1 VTPPE
6 RGYTWEKGSVRRA
19 SRATEVLMRLF
30 LLSLTIP
37 TALTGCILVPFFL
50 EPNGGNDSTPVWDSF
65 DSSPWGGGGGG
76 GGSNEFRPF
85 AVFID
90 AEAVYDG
97 REMDG
102 YYLFANDSNSFQ
114 EPIVKF
120 LFVEQAYFNNY
131 NAQYACEWE
140 GKITVLDRVDSRDT
154 AWGAFE
160 VQYTLV
166 QTTCEDFNE
175 ATWANGDPTEAIE
188 SQTWFIGYGP
198 MSQDFRE
205 EFRQAITQWG
215 YAWSDYEPYVFSTWM
230 GVANAAG
237 ASTTMRSTGPWPTTS
252 ILTAAS
258 STTTAATPRPSP
270 SSTRTATARW
280 TCPRASTQAKP
291 GRASCWRTCSEE
303 RRLRRG
309 VGPATAPGPR
319 RSPLRR

>member
-140 GKITVLDRVDSRDT
+140 GKITVLDRVDSNDA

-237 ASTTMRSTGPWPTTS
+237 GFNYDEVDWSVAYDLDPDGGLVYDDSGDAAAIALIDEDGDGALDVPTG
-252 ILTAAS
+252 LYS
-258 STTTAATPRPSP
+258 S
-270 SSTRTATARW
+270 
-280 TCPRASTQAKP
+280 QAWQ
-291 GRASCWRTCSEE
+291 GFLLED
-303 RRLRRG
+303 LF
-309 VGPATAPGPR
+309 
-319 RSPLRR
+319 

>member
-237 ASTTMRSTGPWPTTS
+237 GFNYDEVDWSVAYDLDPDGGLVYDDSGDAAAIALIDEDGDGALDVPTG
-252 ILTAAS
+252 LYS
-258 STTTAATPRPSP
+258 S
-270 SSTRTATARW
+270 
-280 TCPRASTQAKP
+280 QAWQ
-291 GRASCWRTCSEE
+291 GFLLED
-303 RRLRRG
+303 LF
-309 VGPATAPGPR
+309 
-319 RSPLRR
+319 

>member
-140 GKITVLDRVDSRDT
+140 GKITVLDRVDSRDA

-237 ASTTMRSTGPWPTTS
+237 GFNYDEVDWSVAYDLDPDGGLVYDDSGDAAAIALIDEDGDGALDVPTG
-252 ILTAAS
+252 LYS
-258 STTTAATPRPSP
+258 S
-270 SSTRTATARW
+270 
-280 TCPRASTQAKP
+280 QAWQ
-291 GRASCWRTCSEE
+291 GFLLED
-303 RRLRRG
+303 LF
-309 VGPATAPGPR
+309 
-319 RSPLRR
+319 